1 MVENALE
8 IRGLN
13 KSFGALKVICNF
25 DLSIPTGARHAIIGP
40 NGAGKTTLFNLVTG
54 WVRPT
59 SGTVL
64 VHGQPLEM
72 KSPQAIV
79 RAGFARSFQ
88 RNMLMEGLTVLENL
102 RLACQ
107 AFSAS
112 RWQMFQRASGC
123 PDVVKKAKSIAERL
137 ELDNVLTRLV
147 RELSYGQKRQLEVAI
162 ALCAEPRILLMDE
175 PAAGTSPSERKQL
188 IALIRGLSSDL
199 TLLLVDHDMDVVFE
213 LCGQITVLSYGKVL
227 ASGDRETVSNN
238 PSVREAYLGKHARDR
253 QPQAASENSAVH

>member
-1 MVENALE
+1 MAERAIE
-8 IRGLN
+8 IRKLN
-13 KSFGALKVICNF
+13 KSFGALKVICDL
-25 DLSIPTGARHAIIGP
+25 DLSVPVGARHAIIGP

-59 SGTVL
+59 SGEVL
-64 VHGQPLEM
+64 VHGSRLDM
-72 KSPQAIV
+72 SSPQGIV

-107 AFSAS
+107 AFCPS
-112 RWQMFQRASGC
+112 RWRILRSTRSAPGL
-123 PDVVKKAKSIAERL
+123 VEKAKRVAARL
-137 ELDNVLTRLV
+137 ELDTVLDRLV
-147 RELSYGQKRQLEVAI
+147 RELSYGQKRQLEVAV

-188 IALIRGLSSDL
+188 IALIRSLPTDL

-213 LCGQITVLSYGKVL
+213 LCEQITVLSYGKVL
-227 ASGDRETVSNN
+227 ASGDRERISND
-238 PSVREAYLGKHARDR
+238 PAVREAYLGKR
-253 QPQAASENSAVH
+253 ASERGAQVGTSAIQLH